1 MTMQE
6 HILAALREQFE
17 RWEGLLAT
25 MSEAEITAPLAS
37 NEWSVKDVIGHLR
50 AWQQRSI
57 ARLEAGRLNREP
69 EFPGWP
75 ADLNPEAEE
84 DLGQINAWIYATY
97 RDQPWP
103 QVHQQWRDGFLRFL
117 DLGAAVPERDLLDGS
132 RYPWLEGYSLA
143 FVLVASYDHHQ
154 EHLDALLASRAS
166 TR

>member
-17 RWEGLLAT
+17 RWEDVLAS
-25 MSEAEITAPLAS
+25 MSEADITAPLAS
-37 NEWSVKDVIGHLR
+37 AEWSVKDVIGHLR

-57 ARLEAGRLNREP
+57 ARLEAGQLNREP
-69 EFPGWP
+69 EFPDWP

-84 DLGQINAWIYATY
+84 DLAQINAWIYATY

-103 QVHQQWRDGFLRFL
+103 QVHQQWGDGFLRFL
-117 DLGAAVPERDLLDGS
+117 DLGAAVPERYLLDGS